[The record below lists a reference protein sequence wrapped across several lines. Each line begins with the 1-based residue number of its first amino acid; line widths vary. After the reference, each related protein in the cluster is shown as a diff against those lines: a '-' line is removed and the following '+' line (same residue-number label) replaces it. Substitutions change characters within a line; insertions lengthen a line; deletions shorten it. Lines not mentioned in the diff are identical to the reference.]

1 MTALASVNPSPR
13 PESATVAEI
22 IPPHIALADELGLTG
37 FAAVLR
43 AEDAFPEVMDE
54 ATEKAFV
61 KRMGEIHETTE
72 AQTGPLAL
80 LDKMLVK
87 WLFGPDT
94 DTGPFTPTPWAKWL
108 RRSSSSSHG
117 TSRRA
122 GGSGR
127 SLGQPS
133 RRAR

>member
-1 MTALASVNPSPR
+1 MHMHTVNPSPR
-13 PESATVAEI
+13 LELATPVAEI

-94 DTGPFTPTPWAKWL
+94 DTGPFTLKTLNELIPLLLTA
-108 RRSSSSSHG
+108 
-117 TSRRA
+117 A
-122 GGSGR
+122 GKLNPGDAAPVFTGYR
-127 SLGQPS
+127 LQRG
-133 RRAR
+133 